1 MGYYITRMKE
11 KIINIKVNNITQKQ
25 WSYLLL
31 ELNIM
36 KKAWKPYGVD
46 MTMSA
51 PGLKKIIE
59 WGTKPYAPE
68 IDDAARNWNKTKD
81 PKYKKLW
88 SKGICKWNSM
98 VCIN

>member
-1 MGYYITRMKE
+1 MGYYITHMKD
-11 KIINIKVNNITQKQ
+11 KIITIKPKSISQKQ
-25 WSYLLL
+25 WAMLLL

-68 IDDAARNWNKTKD
+68 SNRRR
-81 PKYKKLW
+81 
-88 SKGICKWNSM
+88 SKELEQDERPE
-98 VCIN
+98 V